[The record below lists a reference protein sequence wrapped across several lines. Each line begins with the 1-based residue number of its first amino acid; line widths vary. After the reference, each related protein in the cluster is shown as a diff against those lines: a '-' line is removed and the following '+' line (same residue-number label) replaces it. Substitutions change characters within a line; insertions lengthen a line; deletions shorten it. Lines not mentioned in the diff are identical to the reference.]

1 MPPVAPCSAPSA
13 PSSPVKSSSAPSTPR
28 HALDAVG
35 ARRVWHYPLPEAS
48 RVGHLSMELQ
58 AHGITGLVPQ
68 QSAQAIG
75 WGRRHGATLAAAGL
89 DMVIGL
95 GKISAK
101 HILDALAVPRSM
113 GCMVNQ
119 EDWKSSADSIAVVK
133 EVLKAR
139 PDAPELTMD
148 CHYPC
153 LTKDPETKRNTGW
166 HRIAK
171 AWANLCKLRAPQCYW
186 AKGGGGSTGG
196 PWDGWVASRLAWAR
210 RDYPVAGG
218 SPRELVRMS
227 RQLYRA
233 SVNDHVALLLAESTT
248 GSVWLWNWPEM
259 DSSARLALRVVHALE
274 LLGYRSVMAVVAF
287 QLAAGLSVDGVVGP
301 ATCGAL
307 GLEVPAD
314 VLWHRRKPATRQELA
329 YVAEYSGEAPAPG
342 HAAIIGHEGGLA
354 LLSPE
359 LPSVVL
365 VDPVLVPVGLDAWRV
380 ERTGIVLR
388 DVPSPAPW
396 LADEPGR

>member
-1 MPPVAPCSAPSA
+1 M
-13 PSSPVKSSSAPSTPR
+13 
-28 HALDAVG
+28 
-35 ARRVWHYPLPEAS
+35 WHYPLPKPE
-48 RVGHLSMELQ
+48 RVGALAAELQ

-75 WGRRHGATLAAAGL
+75 WGRRHGAELVNAGL
-89 DMVIGL
+89 DLVVGL
-95 GKISAK
+95 GKISAR
-101 HILDALAVPRSM
+101 HILDALEVPKSS

-119 EDWKSSADSIAVVK
+119 EDWKSVPDSLAVVN
-133 EVLKAR
+133 EVLRENPAAGAR
-139 PDAPELTMD
+139 AMD

-153 LTKDPETKRNTGW
+153 LTRDPETKRNTGW
-166 HRIAK
+166 GRIAK
-171 AWANLCKLRAPQCYW
+171 AWAKLCTLRAPQCYW

-233 SVNDHVALLLAESTT
+233 SVNDHIALLLAESVT
-248 GSVWLWNWPEM
+248 GSVWLWNWPEA
-259 DSSARLALRVVHALE
+259 DASAKLALRVVHTLE
-274 LLGYRSVMAVVAF
+274 QLGHRGPMAVVAY
-287 QLAAGLSVDGVVGP
+287 QVAAGLTVDGTVGP

-307 GLEVPAD
+307 GIEVPAGA
-314 VLWHRRKPATRQELA
+314 LWHRRKPASKQELTFVTEFEGA
-329 YVAEYSGEAPAPG
+329 APQPG
-342 HAAIIGHEGGLA
+342 HAAVVAHEGGLA

-365 VDPVLVPVGLDAWRV
+365 VDPVLVPVGVDAWRV

-396 LADEPGR
+396 LAPSR

>member
-1 MPPVAPCSAPSA
+1 MTAPCPPSAPSA
-13 PSSPVKSSSAPSTPR
+13 PTGSSAAPSTPR
-28 HALDAVG
+28 HALDAIG
-35 ARRVWHYPLPEAS
+35 ARRVWHYPLPTAAQ
-48 RVGHLSMELQ
+48 VGPLCAELR

-68 QSAQAIG
+68 QSAKAIG
-75 WGRRHGATLAAAGL
+75 WGRRHGAELAAAGL
-89 DMVIGL
+89 DLVVGL
-95 GKISAK
+95 GKISAP

-119 EDWKSSADSIAVVK
+119 EDWKSVPDSLAVVNA
-133 EVLKAR
+133 VLKAR
-139 PDAPELTMD
+139 PDAGALTMD

-153 LTKDPETKRNTGW
+153 LTRDPETRRNTGW
-166 HRIAK
+166 GRIAK
-171 AWANLCKLRAPQCYW
+171 AWATLCTLRAPQCYW

-233 SVNDHVALLLAESTT
+233 SVNDHIAVLLAESTT
-248 GSVWLWNWPEM
+248 GSIWLWNWPEA
-259 DSSARLALRVVHALE
+259 DTAAKLALRVVHALE
-274 LLGYRSVMAVVAF
+274 LLGHRGVMAVVNF
-287 QLAAGLSVDGVVGP
+287 QIAAGLTVDGVVGP
-301 ATCGAL
+301 ATCRAL

-314 VLWHRRKPATRQELA
+314 VLWHRRRPATRQELA
-329 YVAEYSGEAPAPG
+329 YVAEYDGAAPAPG
-342 HAAIIGHEGGLA
+342 HAAVDVREGGLV
-354 LLSPE
+354 LVSPE
-359 LPSVVL
+359 LPSAAL
-365 VDPVLVPVGLDAWRV
+365 LDPILVPAGVDSWRV

-396 LADEPGR
+396 LSNQPVR

>member
-1 MPPVAPCSAPSA
+1 
-13 PSSPVKSSSAPSTPR
+13 
-28 HALDAVG
+28 VG
-35 ARRVWHYPLPEAS
+35 ARRAWHYPLPKPEQ
-48 RVGHLSMELQ
+48 VGPLVAELR

-89 DMVIGL
+89 DLVVGL

-101 HILDALAVPRSM
+101 HILDALDVPLSK

-119 EDWKSSADSIAVVK
+119 EDWKSVPDSLAVVN

-139 PDAPELTMD
+139 PDAGARTMD

-153 LTKDPETKRNTGW
+153 LSKDPETGKNTGW
-166 HRIAK
+166 GRIAK
-171 AWANLCKLRAPQCYW
+171 AWAPLCTLRAPQCYW
-186 AKGGGGSTGG
+186 AKGGGGSTNG

-233 SVNDHVALLLAESTT
+233 SVNDHVAGLLAESIT
-248 GSVWLWNWPEM
+248 GSIWLWNWPEA
-259 DSSARLALRVVHALE
+259 DASAKLALRVVHALE
-274 LLGYRSVMAVVAF
+274 QLGHRGPMAVVSF
-287 QLAAGLSVDGVVGP
+287 QLAAGLEVDGAVGP

-307 GLEVPAD
+307 GLDVPAG
-314 VLWHRRKPATRQELA
+314 VLWHRRKPATAQELA
-329 YVAEYSGEAPAPG
+329 FVAEYEGAAPAPG
-342 HAAIIGHEGGLA
+342 HAAVDVLAGALA
-354 LLSPE
+354 LVSPE
-359 LPSVVL
+359 MPSVVFM
-365 VDPVLVPVGLDAWRV
+365 DPVLIPAGLSSWRV

-396 LADEPGR
+396 LSYEPGR